1 MAWPENEK
9 AAVAVGR
16 GHLRASHA
24 DREQTVGTLKAAF
37 VQGQLT
43 RGEFDTRIGRALTS
57 RTYAELAAVIADLP
71 AARPPSRPPRRQVSN
86 AARWGTSGLFTPPFS
101 PSLLRW
107 LRCAVTA
114 AMRPRVS

>member
-9 AAVAVGR
+9 AAVAVGC

-37 VQGQLT
+37 VKGRLT
-43 RGEFDTRIGRALTS
+43 RGEFDTRIDRALTS

-71 AARPPSRPPRRQVSN
+71 AALPPALPPARRRPGGR
-86 AARWGTSGLFTPPFS
+86 
-101 PSLLRW
+101 
-107 LRCAVTA
+107 
-114 AMRPRVS
+114 